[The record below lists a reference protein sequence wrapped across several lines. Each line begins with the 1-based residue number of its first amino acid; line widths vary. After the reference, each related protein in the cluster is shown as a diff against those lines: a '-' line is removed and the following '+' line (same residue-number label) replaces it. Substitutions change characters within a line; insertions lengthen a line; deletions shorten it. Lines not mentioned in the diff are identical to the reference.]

1 MGETRTNQEEY
12 IDKQRFE
19 QEFDMCEELIMSEH
33 MIKSDTQ
40 FMPSP
45 KKPIKVRIFDV
56 PNFSLK
62 SSENISRAVP
72 TLNQISTNQI
82 LLGAGGH
89 HSTMFSNPP
98 QVTSPNFQNEGD
110 YPRRLTSEVYKS
122 MP

>member
-1 MGETRTNQEEY
+1 
-12 IDKQRFE
+12 
-19 QEFDMCEELIMSEH
+19 MCEELIMSEH
-33 MIKSDTQ
+33 MIKSDTR

-82 LLGAGGH
+82 LLGPGGH
-89 HSTMFSNPP
+89 HSTLFSNPA
-98 QVTSPNFQNEGD
+98 QVVSPNFQNESD